1 MPENISLSASRL
13 NNLAEFRYALRVF
26 LSFSEKASLE
36 EGVSVQHYQLLQ
48 VIATVPDGAEASIG
62 FVAERMVLR
71 HNSAVELIDRA
82 ARSGLVKRKIDPED
96 LRRSLVFLTPKGQE
110 VLARLVRAHL
120 AELDAHGDKIMRA
133 MKLLL
138 AHNKEE
144 LTPTQREILK
154 VLRR

>member
-1 MPENISLSASRL
+1 LSTSRL
-13 NNLAEFRYALRVF
+13 NTLAEFRYALRLF

-48 VIATVPDGAEASIG
+48 VIATVPDGEEASIG

-71 HNSAVELIDRA
+71 HNSAVELVDRA

-138 AHNKEE
+138 AHSKEE
-144 LTPTQREILK
+144 QIPTQRGTLRL
-154 VLRR
+154 LRR